1 MLSRSRK
8 KNNTQNKRKLFEN
21 NPKSVYT
28 SCDEGF
34 YEKSVFTSWKKLL
47 PLAGLPEKL
56 KGLNEHE

>member
-8 KNNTQNKRKLFEN
+8 KHTQNKRKLFEN

-47 PLAGLPEKL
+47 PLAGIPEKF
-56 KGLNEHE
+56 KGLNEQK